1 MRFAIIFIVL
11 AGCVM
16 SHPVPTASI
25 APGSFPTR
33 RTVPDLPTVR
43 AMSSRW
49 VAMDALS
56 ARVAVCVSPVGDT
69 ASVRLVTS
77 SGDDVFDAAI
87 IDDVGRW
94 HYEPFAS
101 PRLACERTTVTFV
114 P

>member
-1 MRFAIIFIVL
+1 
-11 AGCVM
+11 
-16 SHPVPTASI
+16 
-25 APGSFPTR
+25 
-33 RTVPDLPTVR
+33 
-43 AMSSRW
+43 
-49 VAMDALS
+49 
-56 ARVAVCVSPVGDT
+56 
-69 ASVRLVTS
+69 VRLVTS